1 MYVGESTHI
10 LKTLKAFS
18 FFNTAKKGAV
28 VPKLMYVLA
37 KKEIVRERLHSTQ
50 LLRTQMFI
58 YSRVLRIFC
67 FCFFFLLLFL
77 TRNGVK
83 FNRHTKQDRHMKKIY
98 IRKYF

>member
-28 VPKLMYVLA
+28 VSKLMYVLA

-58 YSRVLRIFC
+58 YSRVLRIFL
-67 FCFFFLLLFL
+67 FLFFLLVVVFD
-77 TRNGVK
+77 K
-83 FNRHTKQDRHMKKIY
+83 EWSKI
-98 IRKYF
+98 